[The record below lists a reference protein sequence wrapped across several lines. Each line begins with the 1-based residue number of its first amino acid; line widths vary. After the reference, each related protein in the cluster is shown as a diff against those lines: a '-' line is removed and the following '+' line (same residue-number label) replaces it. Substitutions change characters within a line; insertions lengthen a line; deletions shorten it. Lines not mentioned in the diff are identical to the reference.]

1 MQRSKKN
8 YRRYLLVLSLLVSL
22 IAGICTSAFADSY
35 TYDIRGNQIP
45 APDAYEL
52 ERTVYASELGLESMS
67 TVSGV
72 FYRDGKVYVTLKG
85 TIVITD
91 ENFENATYIT
101 EYTREDNTKSSI
113 KAPTGIWVTEDGHIY
128 ICEMDQGEIIEF
140 DEEVEYTIV
149 GSTEVNLAENKI
161 SNESPI
167 GKALLGAKKGQ
178 TVEVNAPAGVIKY
191 EIKKI
196 TK

>member
-1 MQRSKKN
+1 
-8 YRRYLLVLSLLVSL
+8 
-22 IAGICTSAFADSY
+22 
-35 TYDIRGNQIP
+35 
-45 APDAYEL
+45 
-52 ERTVYASELGLESMS
+52 MS

-128 ICEMDQGEIIEF
+128 ICEMVRAKLLNLMKIITMSEHSAIQIAS
-140 DEEVEYTIV
+140 V
-149 GSTEVNLAENKI
+149 
-161 SNESPI
+161 
-167 GKALLGAKKGQ
+167 
-178 TVEVNAPAGVIKY
+178 
-191 EIKKI
+191 
-196 TK
+196 

>member
-128 ICEMDQGEIIEF
+128 IC
-140 DEEVEYTIV
+140 
-149 GSTEVNLAENKI
+149 
-161 SNESPI
+161 
-167 GKALLGAKKGQ
+167 
-178 TVEVNAPAGVIKY
+178 
-191 EIKKI
+191 
-196 TK
+196 

>member
-113 KAPTGIWVTEDGHIY
+113 KAPTGIWVTGMLPVKRTIKNNKFLYRQPCYGWRYFMLLLY
-128 ICEMDQGEIIEF
+128 IAHDISSVSLHAVSF
-140 DEEVEYTIV
+140 EVV
-149 GSTEVNLAENKI
+149 GCCSNLCN
-161 SNESPI
+161 
-167 GKALLGAKKGQ
+167 
-178 TVEVNAPAGVIKY
+178 
-191 EIKKI
+191 
-196 TK
+196 

>member
-72 FYRDGKVYVTLKG
+72 FYRDGKVYVTL
-85 TIVITD
+85 
-91 ENFENATYIT
+91 NCHYR
-101 EYTREDNTKSSI
+101 RE
-113 KAPTGIWVTEDGHIY
+113 
-128 ICEMDQGEIIEF
+128 
-140 DEEVEYTIV
+140 
-149 GSTEVNLAENKI
+149 L
-161 SNESPI
+161 
-167 GKALLGAKKGQ
+167 
-178 TVEVNAPAGVIKY
+178 
-191 EIKKI
+191 
-196 TK
+196 

>member
-85 TIVITD
+85 TI
-91 ENFENATYIT
+91 ENATYIT

-140 DEEVEYTIV
+140 DENYNYVRALGDPNCIGLTVAYRPKRITVDSV
-149 GSTEVNLAENKI
+149 GRMYVLVNNC
-161 SNESPI
+161 
-167 GKALLGAKKGQ
+167 
-178 TVEVNAPAGVIKY
+178 Y
-191 EIKKI
+191 EG
-196 TK
+196 